1 MSVIERLLKENND
14 IFQESITHPLTTE
27 LCQGTLADYK
37 LFTYLHQDLKY
48 FQISLNLFGKT
59 LAYCDFPK
67 AAIRLG
73 KQIGFI
79 SSLENDYFTIT
90 LKELTDSSDLSKVK
104 KLKDD
109 DLTLPA
115 VTKYLELLHYL
126 TYESTSYIELITLL
140 YVMEKTYLGWAQY
153 NTEKGIKEGLAYKH
167 QEWINLHLGYDFEA
181 WVDFLASEVERVVKT
196 EDEFKVCE
204 AMFVKTVK
212 LETEFFEACYTYRE

>member
-1 MSVIERLLKENND
+1 MSVIERLLKEHND
-14 IFQESITHPLTTE
+14 IFQESISHPLTNE
-27 LCQGTLADYK
+27 LCQGILDDYK
-37 LFTYLHQDLKY
+37 LYTYLHQDLKY
-48 FQISLNLFGKT
+48 FQVGLSLFGKT
-59 LAYCDFPK
+59 LAYCDYPK

-90 LKELTDSSDLSKVK
+90 LKELIENSDLTKVK
-104 KLKDD
+104 NLKEQ
-109 DLTLPA
+109 DLTLDE
-115 VTKYLELLHYL
+115 VTKYLELLNYL

-181 WVDFLASEVERVVKT
+181 WVNFLGSEVERVVKT
-196 EDEFKVCE
+196 EEDYKICE

-212 LETEFFEACYTYRE
+212 LETEFFEACYSYSE